1 MRGVSATETPAPTCE
16 ISDGIAVLR
25 LDDGKVNAF
34 GPETVAALDAAIEAA
49 EASAGAL
56 VIVGREGKFSAGF
69 DLSVIGAGPGPARD
83 LARTGARAAMR
94 LYGAGVPVVAACT
107 GHALAY
113 GAILLLAS
121 DLRIGGDGDAR
132 IGLNEVA
139 IGLAMPVFGMELA
152 RDRLS
157 PRHLTRAVSLA
168 TVYSPAEAVEAG
180 FLDKVVPVEDLEQ
193 VALTRA
199 RALASGLD
207 RAAFAKT
214 RRNARGGTIDRV
226 LATLDEDLARFGLR
240 D

>member
-1 MRGVSATETPAPTCE
+1 MAEARIPTFEIDDGV
-16 ISDGIAVLR
+16 AVLR

-34 GPETVAALDAAIEAA
+34 GPSTVAALEAAIDAA

-56 VIVGREGKFSAGF
+56 VIVGRDGKFSAGF
-69 DLSVIGAGPGPARD
+69 DLGVIRSGPGPARE
-83 LARTGARAAMR
+83 LALAGARAAMR

-121 DLRIGGDGDAR
+121 DLRIGADIDAG

-139 IGLAMPVFGMELA
+139 IGLTLPVFGMELA
-152 RDRLS
+152 RERLS
-157 PRHLTRAVSLA
+157 PRHLTRAIGLA

-180 FLDKVVPVEDLEQ
+180 FLDEVVPAEELEQ
-193 VALTRA
+193 TALDRA
-199 RALASGLD
+199 RALAGALD
-207 RAAFAKT
+207 PGAFAGT
-214 RRNARGGTIDRV
+214 RRNARGAVIDHV
-226 LATLDEDLARFGLR
+226 LATLDKDLARFGLR